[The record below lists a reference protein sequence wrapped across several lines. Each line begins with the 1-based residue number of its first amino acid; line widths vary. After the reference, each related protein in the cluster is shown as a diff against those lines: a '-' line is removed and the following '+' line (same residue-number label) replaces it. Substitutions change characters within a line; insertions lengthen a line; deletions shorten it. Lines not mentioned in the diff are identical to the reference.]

1 MEPSSKRQR
10 VGSEV
15 ASAAEPVVLV
25 RPTPDGSTTTG
36 RSQTRSI
43 EDLRWHFPM
52 LNDRERNAKYC
63 AAIEKAV
70 GATGARLRAQGEARG
85 VRVLDIGAGSGLL
98 ALAAARAGAE
108 HVTACEVDPLVCGAA
123 AEVVA
128 ASGYANIITLLSV
141 HSSLLRVSD
150 LRAGQ
155 PVDIVTHELLDSTLL
170 GEDVLPTLRDVY
182 ERGLALSGALS
193 VPHGATITAQLVE
206 STSLWARRHPPRSLW
221 CATESASPLSRIPP
235 FARVAANC
243 PAGRVA
249 QGVEASAW
257 LDPEVAD
264 QNAETSS
271 RPIGQPRGCDLAI
284 EFSCPPPVAGTR
296 RDVVFE
302 LPHGTTGTVHGV
314 VYWWSLDLLPPAD
327 EASLPHETIA
337 SSRTNP
343 RELTVISTKPGAEW
357 KPREHWWQACCV
369 LPAAIKTAGAT
380 ELRLTCTQNDTT
392 IWFDGTDIDASS
404 TSGSTE
410 QPAVAAGQWRC
421 VCPTRLHAEWSSQ
434 RMQQLADPFRCARY
448 RDALRLVLK
457 HALTDQ
463 TGADEV
469 VLAFGTWIGLQAQR
483 ALAETYASL
492 GLEGP
497 SRNRL
502 EVVVVEGSNSVRKL
516 YVTLHGNFQ
525 RFLSAPRSLIRYC
538 VCVGQLIFSPGNTH
552 RHLLALCHYAT

>member
-1 MEPSSKRQR
+1 MEPSGKRQR
-10 VGSEV
+10 GGAQV

-25 RPTPDGSTTTG
+25 RPTPDGSATTG

-63 AAIEKAV
+63 AAIEEAV
-70 GATGARLRAQGEARG
+70 GAVGARLRAQGEARG

-128 ASGYANIITLLSV
+128 ASAYAVAITVLCV
-141 HSSLLRVSD
+141 HSSRLRVCD

-182 ERGLALSGALS
+182 NRGLALPDALS

-206 STSLWARRHPPRSLW
+206 SASLWARRHPPCSLW
-221 CATESASPLSRIPP
+221 CATESDSLLSSIPP
-235 FARVAANC
+235 FARAAANC

-257 LDPEVAD
+257 LDPEVTHHT
-264 QNAETSS
+264 AERSL
-271 RPIGQPRGCDLAI
+271 RPIGQPRECNLAR
-284 EFSCPPPVAGTR
+284 EFSRPPPVAGTR

-302 LPHGTTGTVHGV
+302 LPHGTTGTVHAV
-314 VYWWSLDLLPPAD
+314 IYWWSLNLLPPTD
-327 EASLPHETIA
+327 EASLPHKTTA
-337 SSRTNP
+337 SFRTDQ
-343 RELTVISTKPGAEW
+343 RELTVISTKPGKKW

-369 LPAAIKTAGAT
+369 LPAAIETAGAT
-380 ELRLTCTQNDTT
+380 ELRLTCTQNDAT
-392 IWFDGTDIDASS
+392 IWFDGTSIDASS

-410 QPAVAAGQWRC
+410 QPTVAVGQWRC
-421 VCPTRLHAEWSSQ
+421 ACPNQLHAEWSSQ
-434 RMQQLADPFRCARY
+434 RMQQLADPFRCACY
-448 RDALRLVLK
+448 RGALRLVLK

-492 GLEGP
+492 GLEGR

-502 EVVVVEGSNSVRKL
+502 EVVVVEGSKSARKL
-516 YVTLHGNFQ
+516 YVTSH
-525 RFLSAPRSLIRYC
+525 S
-538 VCVGQLIFSPGNTH
+538 IFNDS
-552 RHLLALCHYAT
+552 